1 MTQVMSFDRYLAVT
15 KAFASSKLIRGMR
28 TMTAALVISAIGWV
42 ISIIIS
48 TPLFMYS
55 NVDRCQI
62 CLYTF
67 PATVSVSDLIL
78 KKLTGEVNSVFVV
91 VNGSDV
97 PET

>member
-1 MTQVMSFDRYLAVT
+1 MSFDRYLAVT
-15 KAFASSKLIRGMR
+15 KAFASSKLIRCLR

-55 NVDRCQI
+55 NVDRCKK

-67 PATVSVSDLIL
+67 PTTVSVSDLIL
-78 KKLTGEVNSVFVV
+78 KKLTAKVNSVFVV
-91 VNGSDV
+91 VNGFDG
-97 PET
+97 PKT